1 MARAS
6 SSSSRP
12 TVAAAAAVVALLL
25 CAQFA
30 SAQLL
35 PTGLPAGPAA
45 GESHYWVCFVF
56 LRCL

>member
-6 SSSSRP
+6 STPRP
-12 TVAAAAAVVALLL
+12 TVAAAAVVALLL

-35 PTGLPAGPAA
+35 PTGLPTGPAA
-45 GESHYWVCFVF
+45 GEFVF
-56 LRCL
+56 LCVF